1 MAVKGTYLAEKL
13 RDVLGGDGAAVVGL
27 ERNELNSG
35 EEAMSFR
42 CPSLVLKE
50 ESRFW
55 VIVG

>member
-1 MAVKGTYLAEKL
+1 MKGTYLAEKL

-27 ERNELNSG
+27 GRNELNSG

-55 VIVG
+55 VVVG